1 MLLVKYK
8 WLWQLQNQNF
18 RFKVTHSSWCYTG
31 LYKDVKSSFV
41 NSRDEMVKMTWSA
54 CSQGSFIARQTPSI
68 IFVWAPSIN
77 AVHTE
82 SASSHHTQ
90 LHHLDPWCCG
100 RDRSLW
106 RSGTAVPLAR
116 LSSRLSSSPPSGDG
130 GWSKRYRG
138 QWSLQDP
145 LLFIQNTRFLLQCWQ
160 MYFCHAVCVTTSGKM
175 QFTNVDPCWIS
186 ITTTLSGVQTHE
198 RLTGKVLLLLLCGR
212 QRLKG
217 TVSHCTHC
225 KALWGDGI
233 CDFRLFTTNKIDL
246 TTHQTGLIYR

>member
-116 LSSRLSSSPPSGDG
+116 LITIFLSSIRRWWMVKKIPRAVIASGSAALHPKHTLSSPMLTNVFLPCSVCYYQWQDAVY
-130 GWSKRYRG
+130 KC
-138 QWSLQDP
+138 WSLLD
-145 LLFIQNTRFLLQCWQ
+145 FYYNYFKWCTNTW
-160 MYFCHAVCVTTSGKM
+160 
-175 QFTNVDPCWIS
+175 
-186 ITTTLSGVQTHE
+186 
-198 RLTGKVLLLLLCGR
+198 
-212 QRLKG
+212 
-217 TVSHCTHC
+217 
-225 KALWGDGI
+225 
-233 CDFRLFTTNKIDL
+233 KIDRK
-246 TTHQTGLIYR
+246 GFVVVVVWEAAP